1 MNKEY
6 LVTQYMHTLDM
17 SNFSVKK
24 IKEDLKRILQ
34 EEPAV
39 EIEYKTV
46 EKLTEDFKE
55 KVKEE
60 QVKCINLYYTEVD
73 DNPKK
78 TTYIIE

>member
-6 LVTQYMHTLDM
+6 LVTQYMHTVDM
-17 SNFSVKK
+17 ANFSVKK

-60 QVKCINLYYTEVD
+60 HVKCINLYYTEVD
-73 DNPKK
+73 DNTKK